1 METGR
6 HRAGVWGR
14 RDLRRS
20 GFRGERV
27 KRWWRGAAGSYG
39 RTGEE
44 AGTGCRLLTG
54 TGEGGAGA
62 GVGGGEDLA
71 GSRDAHRKRRGRGLS
86 LGEGHGDWGCE

>member
-44 AGTGCRLLTG
+44 AGTVGMHTG
-54 TGEGGAGA
+54 KGEAEA
-62 GVGGGEDLA
+62 
-71 GSRDAHRKRRGRGLS
+71 
-86 LGEGHGDWGCE
+86 

>member
-27 KRWWRGAAGSYG
+27 KKWWRGAAGSYG

-54 TGEGGAGA
+54 TGE
-62 GVGGGEDLA
+62 DLA

-86 LGEGHGDWGCE
+86 LREGHGDWGCE

>member
-6 HRAGVWGR
+6 HRVGVWGR

-27 KRWWRGAAGSYG
+27 KKWWRDAAGSYR
-39 RTGEE
+39 RTGKRLGQA
-44 AGTGCRLLTG
+44 AGCLQVP
-54 TGEGGAGA
+54 GEG
-62 GVGGGEDLA
+62 LA
-71 GSRDAHRKRRGRGLS
+71 GSRGAHRKRRKGGAS

>member
-27 KRWWRGAAGSYG
+27 KRWWRGAAGMH
-39 RTGEE
+39 TGKGE
-44 AGTGCRLLTG
+44 A
-54 TGEGGAGA
+54 EA
-62 GVGGGEDLA
+62 
-71 GSRDAHRKRRGRGLS
+71 
-86 LGEGHGDWGCE
+86 

>member
-27 KRWWRGAAGSYG
+27 KKWWRGAAGSYG

-54 TGEGGAGA
+54 TGEGG
-62 GVGGGEDLA
+62 GGG
-71 GSRDAHRKRRGRGLS
+71 GGG
-86 LGEGHGDWGCE
+86 GWGGPGWQ

>member
-27 KRWWRGAAGSYG
+27 KKWWRDAAGSYRRMG
-39 RTGEE
+39 KRLGQGAGCICTGEY
-44 AGTGCRLLTG
+44 
-54 TGEGGAGA
+54 
-62 GVGGGEDLA
+62 LA
-71 GSRDAHRKRRGRGLS
+71 GSRGAHRKRKDGGVS